1 MVVPTHSNQNNI
13 ALLTGQYP
21 DGNDVP
27 ANDWLSR
34 ANGFQSPVSVG
45 GALTI
50 GDYALYAKNPLLTR
64 GDSVY
69 RATRRAGG
77 RTAYVGELPPFE
89 AGADEAH
96 LTIVGTQF
104 ATPLGLLTVDKPT
117 AENIL
122 TGTLGYPQ
130 KVADGYAYDGPPMSG
145 ETQTQFTLR
154 DAADFVRA
162 TSPSHPMPSFM
173 FVWDFLALDDDP
185 TSTYGADGPQ
195 LAQIIEQYDAAL
207 GQLLA
212 ALDDKGLTA
221 STNILFT
228 LDHGKVDTH
237 KQVVLG
243 THGGADADGQLGALV
258 AAQGAALGIDGTSY
272 ALLNEDGDAHVYANV
287 PGAGTPAGAAA
298 QADVTHKLLALI
310 QSGAIAGVDTT
321 RTMTA
326 DGAMGTRTFKDFR
339 ATSPNQADIL
349 VFPQPDWTLNQVDA
363 TNSAPGPFQEH
374 AQFAYGRHGGFSAD
388 ELYVPL
394 DHGRPG
400 VQAGRAAAPPRP
412 PPRRRARRRWRPWAA
427 AVALQTAA
435 RGPIHAALAGD
446 PGETIAA
453 ARSARRR
460 ARPGPEQQRLR
471 RAAAGH
477 PRAAGDD
484 HRHPDRRRRSL
495 RRRAV
500 RRSGDRRRRRPV
512 SGAGRDGHPV
522 RGLLDREPRLGGDR
536 AANAGGRHTR
546 RAVRRVPRSRSER
559 RRSRRDRACW
569 RCHRPR
575 TTSPTRTRWPPGTRR
590 RCT

>member
-1 MVVPTHSNQNNI
+1 MQTTRVTLRTLAVVALTVASCGGGASGAGGKGPSGHVILIDIDDHGLAGLWAANAPNLKGLIARGTLAFSRVVVPTHSNQNNI

-69 RATRRAGG
+69 RATHRAGG

-89 AGADEAH
+89 AGADEAR
-96 LTIVGTQF
+96 LAIIGTQF
-104 ATPLGLLTVDKPT
+104 ATPLGLLTVDKTT

-130 KVADGYAYDGPPMSG
+130 TVADSYKYDGPPASG

-195 LAQIIEQYDAAL
+195 VAQIIEQYDAAL
-207 GQLLA
+207 GLLLG

-237 KQVVLG
+237 QQVALG

-258 AAQGAALGIDGTSY
+258 AAKGPALGIDGTSY
-272 ALLNEDGDAHVYANV
+272 ALLNEDGDALVYANV

-298 QADVTHKLLALI
+298 QADVTHKL
-310 QSGAIAGVDTT
+310 
-321 RTMTA
+321 
-326 DGAMGTRTFKDFR
+326 
-339 ATSPNQADIL
+339 
-349 VFPQPDWTLNQVDA
+349 
-363 TNSAPGPFQEH
+363 
-374 AQFAYGRHGGFSAD
+374 
-388 ELYVPL
+388 
-394 DHGRPG
+394 
-400 VQAGRAAAPPRP
+400 
-412 PPRRRARRRWRPWAA
+412 
-427 AVALQTAA
+427 
-435 RGPIHAALAGD
+435 
-446 PGETIAA
+446 
-453 ARSARRR
+453 
-460 ARPGPEQQRLR
+460 
-471 RAAAGH
+471 
-477 PRAAGDD
+477 
-484 HRHPDRRRRSL
+484 
-495 RRRAV
+495 
-500 RRSGDRRRRRPV
+500 
-512 SGAGRDGHPV
+512 
-522 RGLLDREPRLGGDR
+522 
-536 AANAGGRHTR
+536 
-546 RAVRRVPRSRSER
+546 
-559 RRSRRDRACW
+559 
-569 RCHRPR
+569 
-575 TTSPTRTRWPPGTRR
+575 
-590 RCT
+590 